1 MTWNRFI
8 SMVLLLST
16 SLLVSSILSAPRV
29 ATGADSKS
37 VAPTKSVAVVQGSE
51 TQSPVS
57 GFVARR
63 TRLVAS
69 SSSHAALP
77 GRADDLS
84 IDASLGDESIVLE
97 RKKKQRPPLQDIVVI
112 KINNVSS
119 SSLMSRADGGA
130 PMIDLRATITGD
142 DAVQGSLLFALAWLA
157 GDADPLGS
165 VRALGY
171 DIDVSKEHER
181 TCTEGPPSQGCIERA
196 RRLATLLD
204 ATLALGSPD
213 ERAQFRQDAAA
224 LGLAPDC
231 FVPEPEP

>member
-1 MTWNRFI
+1 M
-8 SMVLLLST
+8 ST
-16 SLLVSSILSAPRV
+16 LLLVSFVLGAPRA
-29 ATGADSKS
+29 ATRADGESIRF
-37 VAPTKSVAVVQGSE
+37 TKSATVFQKAA
-51 TQSPVS
+51 TLPVS
-57 GFVARR
+57 GSLSRR

-69 SSSHAALP
+69 SSSHASLP
-77 GRADDLS
+77 DRADDLL
-84 IDASLGDESIVLE
+84 IDASVGDESIVLE
-97 RKKKQRPPLQDIVVI
+97 RKRKPRPLQDIVVI

-119 SSLMSRADGGA
+119 SSLMLREPSSS
-130 PMIDLRATITGD
+130 MIDLRATITGD
-142 DAVQGSLLFALAWLA
+142 DAVQGSLLYALAWLA

-181 TCTEGPPSQGCIERA
+181 VCTDGPPSPECVERA

-224 LGLAPDC
+224 LGVAPDC
-231 FVPEPEP
+231 VAPEPEP